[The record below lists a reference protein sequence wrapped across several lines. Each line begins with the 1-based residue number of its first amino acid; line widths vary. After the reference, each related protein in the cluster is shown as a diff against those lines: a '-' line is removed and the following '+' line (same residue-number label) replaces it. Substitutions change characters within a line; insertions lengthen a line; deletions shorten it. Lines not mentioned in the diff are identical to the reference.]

1 MYCALL
7 SPATAELLLHFLHY
21 YSECFPF
28 SEQAVAVHT
37 LAPPLISLL
46 HETHPPPGPNSASR
60 GAGFRVSSLCVQD
73 PFERSHNVTKSIK
86 SQSAQLLQALRSSR
100 EVLRRVLEGES
111 PNMRQ
116 DLLPVFRQSE
126 VASPGK
132 RPTASHTL
140 HLSADTV
147 HRLLQGTQY
156 AVLADRLQ
164 ELDLRNPHVHCTLDR
179 LVLQALAQQLEGEFG
194 LSVQTERQPE
204 TASSSL
210 PPSSPLLPSAE
221 DGGCMEAD
229 SPSQQHKRRR
239 PREEEEE
246 GMEVEKGWEGGKKL
260 RLAGQESAEQLLFRL
275 AEGLGAVLVCSAVE
289 ESWQHRR
296 RRRRKGEQREA
307 TSCSPESSVGR
318 TVGGLA
324 ASLPAL
330 PPCLI
335 FTLTLP
341 RNLSPSNHLTAV
353 TMCASHA
360 MFCQS
365 FQQFFAVC
373 KKWLLSSHPH

>member
-1 MYCALL
+1 M
-7 SPATAELLLHFLHY
+7 
-21 YSECFPF
+21 
-28 SEQAVAVHT
+28 
-37 LAPPLISLL
+37 
-46 HETHPPPGPNSASR
+46 
-60 GAGFRVSSLCVQD
+60 SSLCVQD

-100 EVLRRVLEGES
+100 EVLRQVLEGES

-156 AVLADRLQ
+156 AALADRLQ
-164 ELDLRNPHVHCTLDR
+164 ELDLRNPHVRCTLDR
-179 LVLQALAQQLEGEFG
+179 LVLRALAQQLEREFG
-194 LSVQTERQPE
+194 LSVQAERQPE
-204 TASSSL
+204 TASSNL
-210 PPSSPLLPSAE
+210 PPSSPLLLHSAE
-221 DGGCMEAD
+221 DGGCMESD
-229 SPSQQHKRRR
+229 SPGQQHKRRR

-246 GMEVEKGWEGGKKL
+246 GEEGMEVEKRWEGGKKL

-307 TSCSPESSVGR
+307 TSCSPESSVG
-318 TVGGLA
+318 GLA

-330 PPCLI
+330 PPCLV

-341 RNLSPSNHLTAV
+341 SNPSPSNHLTAV